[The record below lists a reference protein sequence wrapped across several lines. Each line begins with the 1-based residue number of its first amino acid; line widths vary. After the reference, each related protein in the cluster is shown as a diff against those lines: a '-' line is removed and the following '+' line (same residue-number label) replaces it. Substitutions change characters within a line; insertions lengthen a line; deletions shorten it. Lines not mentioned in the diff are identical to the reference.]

1 MSVCAIVAEYNPFHQ
16 GHAYHLSASR
26 ALSGADQVVVIM
38 SGNFTQRGEPAVVD
52 KFTRARMALRQGA
65 DLVLELPVGYAVQP
79 AQFFALGSVGILS
92 QLGVVTHLA
101 FGSECTDLV
110 QLRRLS
116 EGLSAEDGVLSAA
129 IGQGLAA
136 GLSYPQARA
145 QAAAL
150 CLSQPGLT
158 QEDILRLL
166 QGSNAILALEYLAA
180 LRHWGSGILPLPV
193 QRQGAGHLEQA
204 LTPSFASATAIR
216 QALESGELPA
226 SAPPPD
232 SWALL
237 QAAQAAGRSP
247 VAAAAFGP
255 MVAYRLRS
263 RPETAAQLPDM
274 AEGLDDRLV
283 AAARQCDAWT
293 DILARTVTRRYTR
306 ARVGRALVHTL
317 LGMTQD
323 DMSVIRQALPLYAR
337 VLGVRRTALPLLS
350 AISAQT
356 KAPVITR
363 PARYLPGSAAHAL
376 LWQWD
381 LLATDLYALA
391 QPGCPQAGQDYTH
404 KLIIQD

>member
-1 MSVCAIVAEYNPFHQ
+1 MSVCAIVAEYNPFHH
-16 GHAYHLSASR
+16 GHAYHLAASR
-26 ALSGADQVVVIM
+26 ALSGADHVVVVM

-101 FGSECTDLV
+101 FGSEETDLA

-116 EGLSAEDGVLSAA
+116 EGLSAEDGGLSAA

-150 CLSQPGLT
+150 CLSQPDFS

-166 QGSNAILALEYLAA
+166 KGSNAILALEYLAA
-180 LRHWGSGILPLPV
+180 LRHWGSGIVPLPV
-193 QRQGAGHLEQA
+193 QRQGAAHREQA

-216 QALESGELPA
+216 QALGAGALPA
-226 SAPPPD
+226 SALPHD

-237 QAAQAAGRSP
+237 QAAQAAGRGP
-247 VAAAAFGP
+247 VTAAAFGP
-255 MVAYRLRS
+255 MVAYRLRYQ
-263 RPETAAQLPDM
+263 PETAARLPDM
-274 AEGLDDRLV
+274 AEGLDDRLI
-283 AAARQCDAWT
+283 AAARQCDSWA
-293 DILARTVTRRYTR
+293 DMLARAVTRRYTR

-323 DMSVIRQALPLYAR
+323 DMAAIRQTLPLYAR
-337 VLGVRRTALPLLS
+337 VLGVRRPALPLLS
-350 AISAQT
+350 AISTRAEV
-356 KAPVITR
+356 PVITR
-363 PARYLPGSAAHAL
+363 PAHYQPRSAAHAL

-391 QPGCPQAGQDYTH
+391 QPGRPQAGQDYTQ